1 MNVGFGKNPSLPDVQ
16 RTGQVSKT
24 TEDIWSLDAMYYD
37 VVKKDDQKADSN
49 PNIGYPTVVR
59 IVMNVYTH

>member
-49 PNIGYPTVVR
+49 PNLR
-59 IVMNVYTH
+59 